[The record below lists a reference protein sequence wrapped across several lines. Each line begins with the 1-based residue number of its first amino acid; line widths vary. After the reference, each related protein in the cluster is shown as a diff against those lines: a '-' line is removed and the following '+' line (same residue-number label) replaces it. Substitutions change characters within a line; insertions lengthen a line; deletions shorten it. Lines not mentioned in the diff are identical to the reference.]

1 MSTAGHRACARL
13 GISPFTL
20 ALYGVLGV
28 TVAAVV
34 LAWLATGRPWYDAL
48 GWPLR
53 WVIRFRQAADSWGP
67 MQAAIDVARSSPA
80 GGLYEEVFFR
90 RHIKFQYPPASLLLV
105 WDLTRLQ
112 LKAISLALLAVNVA
126 AIWAIVE
133 TGMRAHGHPAASAG
147 TLDRVLRGGAVAG
160 LVLMCHPLTVAFALG
175 QIQTWV
181 NAGFALL
188 VLAWMRGRNAA
199 AGGTLGMLTW
209 IKPQYALLA
218 LWAARTRAV
227 AFTAGTV
234 VVAAVGLAAAVWRFG
249 AGEHVAYRRVLHH
262 LARHGEAFYANQ
274 SINGFLQRA
283 AGNTSVDFDAA
294 GFPPFDPIVYAL
306 TVAAFVALA
315 AVALAAPVRLRQNGT
330 AADLAFF
337 TIVMTVTAPIAW
349 EHHYGVI
356 PPALAAAIVPFGQR
370 SRRWE
375 KALLV
380 VSWVLLAA
388 LMPPLTN
395 VGDHPWNAIQSYR
408 LFGALLLAALLVGHM
423 WRVYRSDR
431 RSAAL

>member
-1 MSTAGHRACARL
+1 MSTVARRPLARL
-13 GISPFTL
+13 GISRFTL

-28 TVAAVV
+28 TVASVV
-34 LAWLATGRPWYDAL
+34 IAWLATGRPWYDAL

-53 WVIRFRQAADSWGP
+53 WVVRYRQAADSWGP
-67 MQAAIDVARSSPA
+67 MQAAMDFARSSPA
-80 GGLYEEVFFR
+80 GGLYEDVFFR

-105 WDLTRLQ
+105 WDLTRVQ

-126 AIWAIVE
+126 AVWAIVE
-133 TGMRAHGHPAASAG
+133 TGLRAHGHPAASAG
-147 TLDRVLRGGAVAG
+147 TADRVLRGGAVAG
-160 LVLMCHPLTVAFALG
+160 LLLMCHPLTVAFALG

-181 NAGFALL
+181 NAGFALV
-188 VLAWMRGRNAA
+188 VLAWVRGRTAA
-199 AGGTLGMLTW
+199 AGGTLGLLTW

-218 LWAARTRAV
+218 LWAARARAV
-227 AFTAGTV
+227 PFIAGTL
-234 VVAAVGLAAAVWRFG
+234 VVAALGLVAAVWRFG
-249 AGEHVAYRRVLHH
+249 AGEHLAYRRVLHH

-283 AGNTSVDFDAA
+283 AGNPSVDFDAA

-315 AVALAAPVRLRQNGT
+315 VLALAAPVWLRQSGT

-337 TIVMTVTAPIAW
+337 TIVMTVSSPIAW

-356 PPALAAAIVPFGQR
+356 PPVLAAAVVPLVQR

-395 VGDHPWNAIQSYR
+395 VAGHPWNVLQSYR
-408 LFGALLLAALLVGHM
+408 LFGALLLAALLFGHM
-423 WRVYRSDR
+423 RRVNQVA
-431 RSAAL
+431 SA